1 MRTARILMT
10 VVALLALGGLVWIL
24 QGGGPIRLSSAQVG
38 DEVNEI
44 PAPDVEAAARSSSGA
59 EVLAAAPVDAA
70 VPAEESEADV
80 EPLVAAPPD
89 AAKVGTVP
97 GSTAEPDAA
106 HIVADA
112 AGPVTDSSPAGPAL
126 DLVRVEPDGRA
137 QIAGRAAAGTEV
149 LLRLDGVEVGRA
161 EAGADGSFFTFLSL
175 GPSLAPRSLT
185 VEDDAGGI
193 STLMLQPPAASLAA
207 DTAGPVEG
215 AATTEAPDVTG
226 AVADPARG
234 DAAKIAAALAAAP
247 PMRVDGT
254 EMGQADGDPPA
265 AEIAP
270 TVGVDP
276 DGQDEGISAEPI
288 ARAVAM
294 SGDPVRTPSAEG
306 TADEEGRAAHGARDP
321 GTTVPGVEAPERP
334 IVASAEGA
342 RITGSGASP
351 EGGRAPIE
359 EAAPQTASASTRSPA
374 AAAASS
380 DGSDRA
386 AASGVP
392 TETSPTS
399 SIETASV
406 KAAAG
411 AADQDTVPAPQVSP
425 SADTS
430 SGSSAARPT
439 DRSASGAESAGPERA
454 TAVAE
459 GLEVAGQAVS
469 TPESPPVTTAQAV
482 AGPSV
487 APSVQPDGRPAD
499 AEPSFA
505 TAASDDGAADLR
517 PSVGVET
524 AAAPL
529 PPKVL
534 ISDGAGV
541 RLLQAPPLERGLELD
556 TIAYGEGGAVEVT
569 GRVDASESAAVR
581 VYVDG
586 RRVLDAPTGPD
597 GAWSG
602 ALAEVE
608 AGTYTLRVD
617 ALDADGNVTRRV
629 ELPFQRETPAAVAQ
643 AGPAVVT
650 VQPGNTLWGI
660 ARENYGDGLLYV
672 RVFEANKDAIR
683 DPDLIYPGQ
692 IFDVPAEADRP

>member
-24 QGGGPIRLSSAQVG
+24 QGGGPVRLSSAKVG

-44 PAPDVEAAARSSSGA
+44 PAPDVEAATRSSAGA

-70 VPAEESEADV
+70 ASGGEAEADV
-80 EPLVAAPPD
+80 DSPVAAPVEAAD
-89 AAKVGTVP
+89 AGSVP
-97 GSTAEPDAA
+97 ESIAEPDAA
-106 HIVADA
+106 RIVADA
-112 AGPVTDSSPAGPAL
+112 AGPVSHGSLAGPVL
-126 DLVRVEPDGRA
+126 DLVRVEPDGQA
-137 QIAGRAAAGTEV
+137 QIAGRAEAGAEV

-193 STLMLQPPAASLAA
+193 STLMLQPAAASLAS
-207 DTAGPVEG
+207 DTAGRMEG
-215 AATTEAPDVTG
+215 AATTEARDVTEP
-226 AVADPARG
+226 VADPARG
-234 DAAKIAAALAAAP
+234 DAAMIAAAPAAAP
-247 PMRVDGT
+247 PKRVDGT
-254 EMGQADGDPPA
+254 ETGQADGGPPA
-265 AEIAP
+265 AQIAS
-270 TVGVDP
+270 TAGTDP
-276 DGQDEGISAEPI
+276 AGQDEGPSADPI

-294 SGDPVRTPSAEG
+294 SGDPVRTPQADG
-306 TADEEGRAAHGARDP
+306 TADEVGRMAHGASDP
-321 GTTVPGVEAPERP
+321 GTIVPEAKASERSL
-334 IVASAEGA
+334 VASAEGA
-342 RITGSGASP
+342 RMTESGASRDR
-351 EGGRAPIE
+351 GRADVDV
-359 EAAPQTASASTRSPA
+359 AVLQGATASTRSA
-374 AAAASS
+374 ATTAGSG

-386 AASGVP
+386 TALVGPADPSPASSV
-392 TETSPTS
+392 EV
-399 SIETASV
+399 ASAEV
-406 KAAAG
+406 AAG
-411 AADQDTVPAPQVSP
+411 ASDPDAVPAPQASP
-425 SADTS
+425 LAEAS
-430 SGSSAARPT
+430 SGSSTARPVGGG
-439 DRSASGAESAGPERA
+439 ASGAPSAAPDRAAATAEGPEVGR
-454 TAVAE
+454 
-459 GLEVAGQAVS
+459 QAVS
-469 TPESPPVTTAQAV
+469 TRESPPVTAARAA
-482 AGPSV
+482 AGPS
-487 APSVQPDGRPAD
+487 ASPPVQPDGRPAD

-505 TAASDDGAADLR
+505 TAASDDGVADRR

-597 GAWSG
+597 GAWNG

-629 ELPFQRETPAAVAQ
+629 ELPFQRETPATVAQ

-672 RVFEANKDAIR
+672 RVFEANRDAIR

-692 IFDVPAEADRP
+692 IFDVPAEAGRP